1 MMADLDLLSR
11 VLLGLIAAA
20 GLLLLVFLSWK
31 FPRQVFWAIFLFRPL
46 LDMSRLVPN
55 DNVPV
60 QTIINGVG
68 VGVPAVLLAVLILR
82 RRAFSKDLWIPLAF
96 GIVLLVSALF
106 HEKDLETGSIL
117 VRILTPVVFI
127 LFPSLVLTSEKDL
140 RTFLR
145 VVGWSTVFVLVAL
158 YLDRGRTN
166 VNPLYGWVQD
176 AIPLLGGGTQDRLAA
191 VFGVPTMTA
200 YWVFQFFAV
209 AYFLFDTERSAAR
222 FLALGLWI
230 VLLVPIYLAFS
241 RATWIGCLVIL
252 VAYNVL
258 KGRRKMTT
266 LVLSLLVVAALV
278 ALPNILFR
286 MQNPT
291 TVGYRFA
298 VWSGYVRSLTARGG
312 LAWLTGMGF
321 ANLPEKN
328 IYTGYLYSPG
338 ATGQVENS
346 VVYLLAGAGVVAA
359 LLFILL
365 AWNLI
370 RRAWWLRTKGT
381 TRFIRDFGAWSLA
394 LLAVWLVMGTV
405 GDMVTYVVINWY
417 WYAFFGCLL
426 ALWRLQQDAAAAGE
440 GPPPAPGAA

>member
-117 VRILTPVVFI
+117 VRILTPVVFL

-440 GPPPAPGAA
+440 SPPPAPGAA